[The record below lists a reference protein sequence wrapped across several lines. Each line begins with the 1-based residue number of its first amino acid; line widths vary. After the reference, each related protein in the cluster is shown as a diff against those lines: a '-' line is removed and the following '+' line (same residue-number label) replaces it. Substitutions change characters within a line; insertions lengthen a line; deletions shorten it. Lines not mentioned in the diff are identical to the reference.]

1 MQALGIIGG
10 IGPEATIDYY
20 KSLIATHREQNPDA
34 DPPSII
40 INSINMKKA
49 VDLIRANRLTE
60 LANYFVDEIR
70 TLANAGAD
78 FGLLAANTPHIVFD
92 EIVRESPLPLISI
105 VEATRD
111 EARRQ
116 GFSRVGLLGTRFTM
130 KARFYP
136 EVFAR
141 ENIQIVVPSDPDQD
155 FVHEKYFRELVN
167 GIFLDD
173 TRNELI
179 AIVGRMR
186 KRDEIEAVILGGTE
200 LPLILRGAEVGLPM
214 LDTTQIHVRA
224 ALTRMKD
231 HSAARQQS

>member
-1 MQALGIIGG
+1 MKTLGIIGG

-20 KSLIATHREQNPDA
+20 KLLTTTHRGQNPDA
-34 DPPSII
+34 DAPSII

-49 VDLIRANRLTE
+49 VDLVTANRLTE
-60 LANYFVDEIR
+60 LTTYFVEEIR
-70 TLANAGAD
+70 TLARAGAD

-92 EIVRESPLPLISI
+92 DIAGQSPLPLISI
-105 VEATRD
+105 VEATRE
-111 EARRQ
+111 EANRHKL
-116 GFSRVGLLGTRFTM
+116 SRVGLLGTRFTM

-155 FVHEKYFRELVN
+155 YVHEKYFRELVK
-167 GIFLDD
+167 GIILDE
-173 TRNELI
+173 TRSELL

-186 KRDEIEAVILGGTE
+186 ARHRIEAVILGGTE
-200 LPLILRGAEVGLPM
+200 LPLILRSAELGVPL

-224 ALTRMKD
+224 ALARMNE
-231 HSAARQQS
+231 

>member
-1 MQALGIIGG
+1 MKTLGIIGG

-20 KSLIATHREQNPDA
+20 KSLITIHREQHPDA
-34 DPPSII
+34 DAPSII

-49 VDLIRANRLTE
+49 VDLVTANRLTE
-60 LANYFVDEIR
+60 LANYFVEEIR

-78 FGLLAANTPHIVFD
+78 FGLLAANTPHIIFD

-111 EARRQ
+111 EAHRQ

-141 ENIQIVVPSDPDQD
+141 ENIQIVVPSDSDQD
-155 FVHEKYFRELVN
+155 YVHERYFRELVN
-167 GIFLDD
+167 GIFLDE
-173 TRNELI
+173 TRNELV
-179 AIVGRMR
+179 AIVRRMR
-186 KRDEIEAVILGGTE
+186 ERDHIEAVILGGTE
-200 LPLILRGAEVGLPM
+200 LPLILRDARLGLPA

-224 ALTRMKD
+224 ALARMG
-231 HSAARQQS
+231 S

>member
-1 MQALGIIGG
+1 MKTLGIIGG

-20 KSLIATHREQNPDA
+20 KSLITTHREQNPGADA
-34 DPPSII
+34 PSIV

-49 VDLIRANRLTE
+49 VDLITANRLTE

-70 TLANAGAD
+70 RLANAGAD
-78 FGLLAANTPHIVFD
+78 VGLLAANTPHIVFD
-92 EIVRESPLPLISI
+92 EIAGQSPLPLISI

-111 EARRQ
+111 EARSE

-141 ENIQIVVPSDPDQD
+141 EQIQIVVPSDPDQEY
-155 FVHEKYFRELVN
+155 VHEKYFRELVN
-167 GIFLDD
+167 GTFLDE
-173 TRNELI
+173 TRSQLV
-179 AIVGRMR
+179 AIVRRMR
-186 KRDEIEAVILGGTE
+186 ERDAIEAVILGGTE
-200 LPLILRGAEVGLPM
+200 LPLILRGTEMGIPL

-224 ALTRMKD
+224 ALAKIKD
-231 HSAARQQS
+231 

>member
-1 MQALGIIGG
+1 MKTLGIIGG

-20 KSLIATHREQNPDA
+20 KSLITTHREQNPDA

-49 VDLIRANRLTE
+49 VDLIPANRLTE
-60 LANYFVDEIR
+60 LASYFVDEIQR
-70 TLANAGAD
+70 LANAGAD
-78 FGLLAANTPHIVFD
+78 VGLLAANTPHIVFD
-92 EIVRESPLPLISI
+92 EIAHQSPLPLISI

-111 EARRQ
+111 EACSE

-141 ENIQIVVPSDPDQD
+141 EEIQIVVPSDPDQEY
-155 FVHEKYFRELVN
+155 VHEKYFRELVN
-167 GIFLDD
+167 GTFLDE
-173 TRNELI
+173 TRSQLV
-179 AIVGRMR
+179 AIVRRMR
-186 KRDEIEAVILGGTE
+186 ERDAIEAVILGGTE
-200 LPLILRGAEVGLPM
+200 LPLILRGTEMGIPL

-224 ALTRMKD
+224 ALAKIKD
-231 HSAARQQS
+231 

>member
-1 MQALGIIGG
+1 MKTLGIIGG

-20 KSLIATHREQNPDA
+20 KSLIDRNREQNPNA

-49 VDLIRANRLTE
+49 VDLVTANRLAE
-60 LANYFVDEIR
+60 LAGYFASEIQ
-70 TLANAGAD
+70 TLAKAGAD

-92 EIVRESPLPLISI
+92 EIARESPLPLISI

-111 EARRQ
+111 ETRRQ
-116 GFSRVGLLGTRFTM
+116 GFSRVGLIGTRFTM

-141 ENIQIVVPSDPDQD
+141 ENIQIFVPGDADQD
-155 FVHEKYFRELVN
+155 YIHEKYFHELVN
-167 GIFLDD
+167 GIFLDA
-173 TRNELI
+173 TRNELT
-179 AIVGRMR
+179 AIIRRMQE
-186 KRDEIEAVILGGTE
+186 RDGIEAVILGGTE
-200 LPLILRGAEVGLPM
+200 LPLILRHAEAGLPF

-224 ALTRMKD
+224 ALEQMK
-231 HSAARQQS
+231 R